1 MVEYPVLV
9 DSNNTISLDLET
21 TIFDD
26 TIEHIVNI
34 ASDPTIYGL
43 TTLGGYY
50 LALKN
55 KFASVTRAFSL
66 CGSSSEVLWKGLVQL
81 TLVNFQHR

>member
-1 MVEYPVLV
+1 MRTALVEYPVLV
-9 DSNNTISLDLET
+9 DSNNTISLDPET

-34 ASDPTIYGL
+34 ASDLTIYRP
-43 TTLGGYY
+43 TTLGGYS

-55 KFASVTRAFSL
+55 KFNSEAHLRFV
-66 CGSSSEVLWKGLVQL
+66 GSAGYELL
-81 TLVNFQHR
+81 TPARRLRNTQ